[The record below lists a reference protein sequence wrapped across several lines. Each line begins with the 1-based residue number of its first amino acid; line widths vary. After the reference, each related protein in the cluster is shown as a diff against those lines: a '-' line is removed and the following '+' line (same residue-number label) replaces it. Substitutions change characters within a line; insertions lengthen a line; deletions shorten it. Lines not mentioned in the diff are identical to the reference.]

1 MMGKYYSGI
10 EFQYLEL
17 LPILYLG
24 GEYIY
29 RLSMSKRDFE
39 PKQKQDA
46 DIIETRSHQCTRGEG
61 LLGLVCNM
69 IYNMAQ
75 ILTKINKKFKLKR

>member
-17 LPILYLG
+17 LPISYLG

-46 DIIETRSHQCTRGEG
+46 DIIETH
-61 LLGLVCNM
+61 
-69 IYNMAQ
+69 A
-75 ILTKINKKFKLKR
+75 INVL

>member
-1 MMGKYYSGI
+1 MMGKYYSRI

-46 DIIETRSHQCTRGEG
+46 DIIETRSHQCAKGES

-75 ILTKINKKFKLKR
+75 TINKN

>member
-10 EFQYLEL
+10 EFQYLES
-17 LPILYLG
+17 LPVLYLG

-29 RLSMSKRDFE
+29 CLSMSQRDFE

-46 DIIETRSHQCTRGEG
+46 DIIETH
-61 LLGLVCNM
+61 
-69 IYNMAQ
+69 A
-75 ILTKINKKFKLKR
+75 INVLQVKLYLNCYVI

>member
-1 MMGKYYSGI
+1 MMGKYYSRI

-17 LPILYLG
+17 PPVLYLG

-46 DIIETRSHQCTRGEG
+46 DIIETH
-61 LLGLVCNM
+61 
-69 IYNMAQ
+69 A
-75 ILTKINKKFKLKR
+75 INVLQVKLYLNFNVI